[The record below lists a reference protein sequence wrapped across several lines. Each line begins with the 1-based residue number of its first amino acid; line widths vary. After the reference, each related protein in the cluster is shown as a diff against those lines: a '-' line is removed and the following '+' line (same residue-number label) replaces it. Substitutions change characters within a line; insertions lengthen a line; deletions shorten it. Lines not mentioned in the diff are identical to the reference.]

1 MKKRMRTIGAI
12 ILVVK
17 LVLDI
22 LAVSDMG
29 IKLLLIVSDV
39 IFLGILYYLVYK
51 LLYIEELLLSIN
63 RKE

>member
-17 LVLDI
+17 LVVDI

-51 LLYIEELLLSIN
+51 LSYIEELLLSIN

>member
-22 LAVSDMG
+22 LAVSDIG
-29 IKLLLIVSDV
+29 IKLLFIVSDV

-51 LLYIEELLLSIN
+51 LSYIEELLLSIN

>member
-1 MKKRMRTIGAI
+1 MRTIGAI

-17 LVLDI
+17 LVVDI